1 MKIILVG
8 IILIFIT
15 GMAVAGP
22 GQMHYV
28 KPLQAKLY
36 EKPSGSSKV
45 KFFQQIQMV
54 LSINQFLTSLMVLQ
68 ARNTRNP
75 WIRHLSPLQGGLPPT
90 NQVAC

>member
-1 MKIILVG
+1 MKIVLVG

-45 KFFQQIQMV
+45 KFI
-54 LSINQFLTSLMVLQ
+54 
-68 ARNTRNP
+68 
-75 WIRHLSPLQGGLPPT
+75 
-90 NQVAC
+90 VAIGRKSVELIGKIDLFMWV